1 MWFKKRRQKRAEKN
15 CILSWDLTAAGSKR
29 QNLAF
34 LTKMLL
40 LNNLCMIL
48 PRYWTVFQK
57 KEAKILKVFIWEIM
71 IKRILWYAF
80 KSSHIMKYSREP
92 ALIIQLKFI
101 NGLHLNHT
109 LAFCTYLMFSV
120 LKDPP
125 PPPSVLNAFFFD
137 KTLCLVIITYLW
149 SQFRNLTFCFWFVI
163 YSSVCYLVIEC
174 HFAFLP
180 ESELDFCAI
189 RKEIEFLS
197 DLFYLLFLSDEDVPN
212 YFCIVIRA

>member
-1 MWFKKRRQKRAEKN
+1 MYSSVNCCDIVRYIQAGLWELVVSVTNNLSQFVSSNGVRWCLMEYKCDLRKEDKSVRKKN

-92 ALIIQLKFI
+92 ALIIQLKVH
-101 NGLHLNHT
+101 NR
-109 LAFCTYLMFSV
+109 LAFEPHTGILYILDVFC
-120 LKDPP
+120 LKSPP
-125 PPPSVLNAFFFD
+125 PPVCS
-137 KTLCLVIITYLW
+137 TLF
-149 SQFRNLTFCFWFVI
+149 SLTKP
-163 YSSVCYLVIEC
+163 Y
-174 HFAFLP
+174 A
-180 ESELDFCAI
+180 
-189 RKEIEFLS
+189 
-197 DLFYLLFLSDEDVPN
+197 
-212 YFCIVIRA
+212 

>member
-92 ALIIQLKFI
+92 ALIIQLKVH
-101 NGLHLNHT
+101 NR
-109 LAFCTYLMFSV
+109 LAFEPHTGILYILDV
-120 LKDPP
+120 
-125 PPPSVLNAFFFD
+125 
-137 KTLCLVIITYLW
+137 
-149 SQFRNLTFCFWFVI
+149 FCFESPPQCAQRFFLWQNLMPSDYHI
-163 YSSVCYLVIEC
+163 SLISV
-174 HFAFLP
+174 
-180 ESELDFCAI
+180 
-189 RKEIEFLS
+189 
-197 DLFYLLFLSDEDVPN
+197 
-212 YFCIVIRA
+212 